1 MNDPAFVLQGEHRL
15 RSDVDWEIAKA
26 LGQVAA
32 PALREVLLESTAGGK
47 RIRPLLTVLA
57 CAAAGGRTQDA
68 LPAAVA
74 LELLHAS
81 SLVHDDIMDNADL
94 RRGAPAIHRKY
105 GIPMAILAGDA
116 LIAAAYRVLLNSPS
130 DRLGEILS
138 TFSNCFLALCEGQ
151 SADIDAPGD
160 IVADPS
166 HHRWM
171 VERKTARLV
180 EACTRIGALA
190 GSGDRHVVDAL
201 GRYGF
206 QLGLAYQAVD
216 DVLDATGDEA
226 TTGKTVGLDAR
237 NGRRTYLTLAYPS
250 ADVHA
255 EARLI
260 ITHHTAEARSALEEL
275 QPSEAR
281 DQLEN
286 LALELLRRRS

>member
-1 MNDPAFVLQGEHRL
+1 MHDPALVLDWEHRL
-15 RSDVDWEIAKA
+15 RSDVDWEIATA

-32 PALREVLLESTAGGK
+32 PALREAMLDSTVGGK
-47 RIRPLLTVLA
+47 RIRPLLTILA
-57 CAAAGGRTQDA
+57 CVAAGGRIQDA
-68 LPAAVA
+68 LPAAAA

-94 RRGAPAIHRKY
+94 RRGAPAIHKKY
-105 GIPMAILAGDA
+105 GVAMGILAGDA
-116 LIAAAYRVLLNSPS
+116 LIAAAYRVLQNSPPE
-130 DRLGEILS
+130 RMGPILS

-151 SADIDAPGD
+151 SADIETPGD
-160 IVADPS
+160 VTAES
-166 HHRWM
+166 SQHRWM

-226 TTGKTVGLDAR
+226 TTGKSVGLDAR

-260 ITHHTAEARSALEEL
+260 ITHHTAEAMSALDAL

-281 DQLEN
+281 DR
-286 LALELLRRRS
+286 LANIALALLRRRS